1 MKRILVL
8 FSVLLLIP
16 IVCLS
21 GQATKSVKGIPLANA
36 TYKTSLV
43 NDVKGSVEEAPF
55 AILGSDTRATI
66 IITKYEQGYPCYYG
80 LQNRYLPYMQGHPLN
95 KITQKQ
101 SSGSLFHH
109 FCAGIQS
116 SYV

>member
-1 MKRILVL
+1 MKRILIP
-8 FSVLLLIP
+8 FNVLLLIS

-43 NDVKGSVEEAPF
+43 NDVKGSVEEVPL

-66 IITKYEQGYPCYYG
+66 IITKYEQSYP
-80 LQNRYLPYMQGHPLN
+80 LLLWSSKPL
-95 KITQKQ
+95 
-101 SSGSLFHH
+101 SSLY
-109 FCAGIQS
+109 ARPPPE
-116 SYV
+116 

>member
-43 NDVKGSVEEAPF
+43 NEVKGSLEEAPL

-66 IITKYEQGYPCYYG
+66 IITKYEQSYP
-80 LQNRYLPYMQGHPLN
+80 LLLWSSEPL
-95 KITQKQ
+95 
-101 SSGSLFHH
+101 SSL
-109 FCAGIQS
+109 CARPPPE
-116 SYV
+116 